1 MNTFD
6 QEKNIS
12 GAPLSSVIPPTKKS
26 SQEKSFI
33 RELVEFAIIAVVI
46 VIPFRIFIAQP
57 FVVNG
62 ASMDPTFENGQ
73 YLIVDQLSYRFTPPE
88 RGSVLIFKYPKDT
101 SKYFIKRVI
110 GLPGET
116 VSIKDGI
123 VSIKNNARP
132 EGFTLDEP
140 YIVYSKTDS
149 FQMTLDSDEYF
160 VLGDNRA
167 GSADSRIWGPMPSE
181 DIIGR
186 PLIRLFPVSA
196 AGIFPGDARSQLMA
210 Q

>member
-1 MNTFD
+1 MNNFD

-12 GAPLSSVIPPTKKS
+12 GVPLSSVNPPSKKS
-26 SQEKSFI
+26 YREKSFF

-46 VIPFRIFIAQP
+46 VIPFRIFVAQP

-62 ASMDPTFENGQ
+62 ASMDPTFKNGQ
-73 YLIVDQLSYRFTPPE
+73 YLIVDQLTYRFTPPE

-101 SKYFIKRVI
+101 SKYFIKRVV

-116 VSIKDGI
+116 VSIKDGV
-123 VSIKNNARP
+123 VSIKNSTHP
-132 EGFTLDEP
+132 EGFILDEP
-140 YIVYSKTDS
+140 YIVHSKTDS
-149 FQMTLDSDEYF
+149 FQMVLDNNEYF

-186 PLIRLFPVSA
+186 PLIRLFPLSS
-196 AGIFPGDARSQLMA
+196 AGILPGYERSEIKA